1 MALQKQ
7 VNQAQALGFGGQVAK
22 GRDSYFQT
30 TTGVAVDDKV
40 AIGSFV
46 QTTGKEGE
54 FKGAGKAIVAG
65 QKIAGLAIF
74 DNFRDGSADSA
85 SVAKGD
91 TFTILQVGSAYIET
105 SKTARAGQKVVIK
118 TADGAVEFV
127 DSIELA
133 HTNTGFIVEKGNA
146 EANTGVVLIT
156 TARAYI

>member
-22 GRDSYFQT
+22 GRNSYFQT
-30 TTGVAVDDKV
+30 TSGVAVDDKV
-40 AIGSFV
+40 VIGSFV
-46 QTTGKEGE
+46 QTTDKEGE
-54 FKGAGKAIVAG
+54 FKGVGQAIVAG

-105 SKTARAGQKVVIK
+105 SEVAKAGQKVVIN
-118 TADGAVEFV
+118 TTGAVKFV
-127 DSIELA
+127 DSITAE
-133 HTNTGFIVEKGNA
+133 TNTGFIVERGNA
-146 EANTGVVLIT
+146 EAKAGVVLIT

>member
-30 TTGVAVDDKV
+30 TSGVAVDDKV
-40 AIGSFV
+40 VIGSFV
-46 QTTGKEGE
+46 QTTDKEGE
-54 FKGAGKAIVAG
+54 YKGVGQAIVSG

-91 TFTILQVGSAYIET
+91 TFTILQVGSAFIET
-105 SKTARAGQKVVIK
+105 SEQTKAGQKVVIN
-118 TADGAVEFV
+118 TAGAVKFV
-127 DSIELA
+127 DSITSEKD
-133 HTNTGFIVEKGNA
+133 TGFIVEKGNA
-146 EANTGVVLIT
+146 NAKAGVVLIT

>member
-30 TTGVAVDDKV
+30 TSGVAVDDKV
-40 AIGSFV
+40 VIGSFV
-46 QTTGKEGE
+46 LTTDKEGE
-54 FKGAGKAIVAG
+54 FKGLGANVKD
-65 QKIAGLAIF
+65 KIAGLAIF

-105 SKTARAGQKVVIK
+105 DKQAKAGQKVAIK
-118 TADGAVEFV
+118 NADGAVEFV
-127 DSIELA
+127 ESIA
-133 HTNTGFIVEKGNA
+133 DTHTNTGFIVEKGNA
-146 EANTGVVLIT
+146 EEKAGVVLIT

>member
-30 TTGVAVDDKV
+30 TSGVAVDDKV
-40 AIGSFV
+40 VIGSFV
-46 QTTGKEGE
+46 QTTDKEGE
-54 FKGAGKAIVAG
+54 YKGVG
-65 QKIAGLAIF
+65 QAVTGKIAGLAVF

-91 TFTILQVGSAYIET
+91 TFTILQIGSAYIET
-105 SKTARAGQKVVIK
+105 DKTATAGQKVAIDSTGVV
-118 TADGAVEFV
+118 TFV
-127 DSIELA
+127 DTITAEK
-133 HTNTGFIVEKGNA
+133 NTGFIVEKGNA
-146 EANTGVVLIT
+146 EAKAGVVLIT

>member
-40 AIGSFV
+40 VIGSFV
-46 QTTGKEGE
+46 QTTDKEGE
-54 FKGAGKAIVAG
+54 FKGVGQAIGAG

-105 SKTARAGQKVVIK
+105 SEAAKAGQKVAIN
-118 TADGAVEFV
+118 TTGAVKFV
-127 DSIELA
+127 DSIATE
-133 HTNTGFIVEKGNA
+133 TNTGFIVEKGNA
-146 EANTGVVLIT
+146 EAKAGVVLIT

>member
-30 TTGVAVDDKV
+30 TSGVAVDDKV
-40 AIGSFV
+40 VIGSFV
-46 QTTGKEGE
+46 QTTSKEGE
-54 FKGAGKAIVAG
+54 FKGVGQAIAAG

-105 SKTARAGQKVVIK
+105 SKTATAGQKVAIK
-118 TADGAVEFV
+118 IADGAVEFM
-127 DSIELA
+127 DSVATTHI
-133 HTNTGFIVEKGNA
+133 NTGFIVEKGNA
-146 EANTGVVLIT
+146 EAKAGVVLIT

>member
-30 TTGVAVDDKV
+30 TSGVAVDENVK
-40 AIGSFV
+40 IGSFV
-46 QTTGKEGE
+46 QTTDKEGE
-54 FKGAGKAIVAG
+54 FKGLGANVE
-65 QKIAGLAIF
+65 KIAGLAIF

-91 TFTILQVGSAYIET
+91 TFTILQVGSAFIET
-105 SKTARAGQKVVIK
+105 SKQAKAGQKVAIK

-127 DSIELA
+127 DSIEST

-146 EANTGVVLIT
+146 EAKAGVVLIT